1 MTPPTPKKQMCEFM
15 GLLNYL
21 REMWTK
27 RSHMLQPILVII
39 LKQVKFKWID
49 LEQKLLEEVKHIVA
63 HNTLSAYKGFNKKF
77 GMHTD
82 DRNFQ
87 LGAVISQ
94 EVKTIAFYSKKSTNP
109 KTR

>member
-39 LKQVKFKWID
+39 LK
-49 LEQKLLEEVKHIVA
+49 
-63 HNTLSAYKGFNKKF
+63 
-77 GMHTD
+77 
-82 DRNFQ
+82 
-87 LGAVISQ
+87 
-94 EVKTIAFYSKKSTNP
+94 
-109 KTR
+109 